1 MFLYCIK
8 IYYVLV
14 NLSFKPFFNVAS
26 VRLFYLICSRL
37 YLGYKGLHY
46 SGVIKDIYKF
56 VACVYPSA
64 C

>member
-37 YLGYKGLHY
+37 YLGHKGLHY
-46 SGVIKDIYKF
+46 SGVIK
-56 VACVYPSA
+56 
-64 C
+64 